1 MTNLFD
7 SLINRVASFIASKG
21 GFSHVIAVSFA
32 VTILAYAQVPSFHL
46 AVMHAYAALPAW
58 AEDWVMAIIGLYAW
72 YRTSN
77 SPAGTLARA
86 RAIREG
92 SNTPTVKEVDA
103 ADPNVTK

>member
-21 GFSHVIAVSFA
+21 GFSHIVAVLFA
-32 VTILAYAQVPSFHL
+32 GAILAYAQVPAFHGL
-46 AVMHAYAALPAW
+46 VLHVYAALPAYDEEVVL
-58 AEDWVMAIIGLYAW
+58 ATVGMYAW

-77 SPAGTLARA
+77 SPAGTLALA
-86 RAIREG
+86 REIKAAPD
-92 SNTPTVKEVDA
+92 TPTTKQVDA

>member
-1 MTNLFD
+1 MSNLFD

-21 GFSHVIAVSFA
+21 GFSHIVAVLFA
-32 VTILAYAQVPSFHL
+32 GALLAYANVPAFHTL
-46 AVMHAYAALPAW
+46 VQHAYASLPAW
-58 AEDWVMAIIGLYAW
+58 AEEWVMAIIGLYAW

-86 RAIREG
+86 RAIKD
-92 SNTPTVKEVDA
+92 SPDAPTVKQVDA